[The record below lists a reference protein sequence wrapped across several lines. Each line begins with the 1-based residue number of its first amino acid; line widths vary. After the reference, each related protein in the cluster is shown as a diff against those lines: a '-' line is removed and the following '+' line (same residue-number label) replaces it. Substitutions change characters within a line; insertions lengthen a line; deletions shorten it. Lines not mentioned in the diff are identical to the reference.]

1 MVPWIAVRSV
11 VRRATC
17 LSGCRRNYLVAA
29 FSALAAAVGG
39 TPAWAFNPVPLA
51 DVGPDTHVAAAA
63 LPAGGY
69 LLVWQDTRRSDSR
82 LTAQR
87 FTAAGQPAAPA
98 KLLDVGA
105 APGSLAVASVA
116 VGKTGAWAVFW
127 VQATDPDEIGIGAA
141 FFDARDR
148 LKHRIIYDDP
158 IPDPGEL
165 RISHSPHAIAL
176 AGGGYVVA
184 VEVGT
189 QDDPAGDPLQPDRSD
204 VYVMKLDAAGRR
216 LGRAVR
222 VSQAAQGFQRL
233 TGCGAS
239 GDHVVVS
246 WDSVPAGPETSAVRA
261 RFLDRNL
268 VPRGP
273 EVHVAEPDGSAAGVG
288 HSRLAVGPDG
298 RALLVWEGT
307 ETAPVGESA
316 GRGIRMRAYG
326 PSGKPVGTEHAADP
340 GTPGDHVGPD
350 AGLASDGTVWVGWS
364 TVSTAG
370 SFESVISL
378 RPFDLA
384 GEATGDAEDVAATL
398 GDGPF
403 LTGGREGALV
413 TWRTGPSSATLE
425 GFVVGP
431 AGGQSGPPSASFA
444 IEGTER

>member
-17 LSGCRRNYLVAA
+17 MSGGRRRYLVAA

-39 TPAWAFNPVPLA
+39 IPAWAFNPVPLA
-51 DVGPDTHVAAAA
+51 DVGTGSSVAAAPI
-63 LPAGGY
+63 PAGGY
-69 LLVWQDTRRSDSR
+69 LLVWQDRRRDDSR

-98 KLLDVGA
+98 KLLGIGDILG
-105 APGSLAVASVA
+105 GLAVASVA

-127 VQATDPDEIGIGAA
+127 VQVTEPDEYGIGAA

-148 LKHRIIYDDP
+148 LKRRIIYDDP
-158 IPDPGEL
+158 IPDPGAL
-165 RISHSPHAIAL
+165 RVSYSPHAVAL
-176 AGGGYVVA
+176 ADGGYVVA
-184 VEVGT
+184 VEMGT

-216 LGRAVR
+216 QGRAVR
-222 VSQAAQGFQRL
+222 VNQTTQGFQHV
-233 TGCGAS
+233 TGCGAA
-239 GDHVVVS
+239 GNHVVVS
-246 WDSVPAGPETSAVRA
+246 WDSVPAGPGTSAVRA
-261 RFLDRNL
+261 RFFDRYL

-288 HSRLAVGPDG
+288 RSRLAVGPDG
-298 RALLVWEGT
+298 SALLVWEGT

-316 GRGIRMRAYG
+316 GRGIRMRAFG

-364 TVSTAG
+364 TVSTG
-370 SFESVISL
+370 SLDGVLSL

-384 GEATGDAEDVAATL
+384 GEATGDAEDIATTPL
-398 GDGPF
+398 GDGPS
-403 LTGGREGALV
+403 LTGGLEGALV
-413 TWRTGPSSATLE
+413 TWRSGPSFATVE

-431 AGGQSGPPSASFA
+431 AGGQSGP
-444 IEGTER
+444 ER